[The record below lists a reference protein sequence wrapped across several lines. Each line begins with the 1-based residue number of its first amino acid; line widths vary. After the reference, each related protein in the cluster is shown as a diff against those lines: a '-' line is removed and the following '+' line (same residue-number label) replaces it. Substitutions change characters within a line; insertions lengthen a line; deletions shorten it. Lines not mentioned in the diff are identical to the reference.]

1 MPVMRFTPVVQY
13 LGKNLYS
20 ATCPEFRDCHAV
32 ADSMEAAC
40 RALERSIEKHLRK
53 EPGDLQNQRNE
64 GEPDEPH

>member
-1 MPVMRFTPVVQY
+1 MPLMRFTPVVQY

-40 RALERSIEKHLRK
+40 RALERSIEEHLRK
-53 EPGDLQNQRNE
+53 IPGDLESQRDE
-64 GEPDEPH
+64 GKPR